1 MTFLIPNMMQEVAEK
16 KNEPSIVI
24 KPKSGWS
31 LPDFKELKEYRD
43 LFYFL
48 VWRDIKVLYAQTI
61 LGMAWAVLLPTIQ
74 IIIFTIVFGKVA
86 RIPTEGIPYVLFAT
100 VAIIPW
106 TYMSQAMSQ
115 SSMSLVQNQSILG
128 KIYFPR
134 LIFPI
139 TPVLSKLVDFS
150 ISVVLVLA
158 VMIYYRVAPSIN
170 ILFFPVL
177 VIYMMAIAAGT
188 GMSLSALAIR
198 FRDVK
203 HALPFVIRMLMYT
216 APIVYSAASI
226 PEKYRLLYSFNPLV
240 GVIEGYRSCLLGLP
254 FKWEFILPGMVT
266 TIVLL
271 FVGMMYFQKMERTFV
286 DVI

>member
-1 MTFLIPNMMQEVAEK
+1 MAFLISNMMQEVAENK
-16 KNEPSIVI
+16 KAPSIVI

-31 LPDFKELKEYRD
+31 LPDFKELKEYSD

-115 SSMSLVQNQSILG
+115 SSMSLVQNQNILG

-150 ISVVLVLA
+150 ISIVLVLA
-158 VMIYYRVAPSIN
+158 VMIYYKVPLSIN
-170 ILFFPVL
+170 IAFFPVL
-177 VIYMMAIAAGT
+177 VLYMMAISAGT
-188 GMSLSALAIR
+188 GMCLSALAIR

-226 PEKYRLLYSFNPLV
+226 PERYRLVYSFNPLV

-254 FKWEFILPGMVT
+254 FHWEFILPGMAT
-266 TIVLL
+266 TVVLV
-271 FVGMMYFQKMERTFV
+271 FVGTMYFQKLERTFV